1 MTCNNCGNTIDPS
14 NKFCPK
20 CGAPVQLPSPPM
32 GPGPSYTPP
41 GPSHTPPGPSYA
53 PPQMPGGPPVQ
64 PARKSSCG
72 KIILI
77 VGIILVLLTG
87 AIAAAIYFGY
97 RYLDKTLKNS
107 EPYTLA
113 VNALKANPEVK
124 ERLGEIT
131 ETGFP
136 LGAFTTNADGSGDAA
151 FTMSVKGTKGSGQYQ
166 VELKRRNR
174 VWRIENGSVR
184 LASGDIITIS
194 EKSGDEDADNLNLNF
209 NTNRGIDI
217 PDDIDTSNMINGGVL
232 NDKAISL
239 PQPAYPPIA
248 KQVKASGTVVIQ
260 VIVDEE
266 GNVMSARPVS
276 GHPLLQA
283 VALAAAHQ
291 AKFPPT
297 KRGGQPVKVSGV
309 IRYEFKPGE

>member
-1 MTCNNCGNTIDPS
+1 MICNNCGNTIDPS

-20 CGAPVQLPSPPM
+20 CGAPVQPPSPPM

-41 GPSHTPPGPSYA
+41 GPPYTAPGPSYA
-53 PPQMPGGPPVQ
+53 PPQMPAGPPVQ

-77 VGIILVLLTG
+77 VGIILSLLTG

-113 VNALKANPEVK
+113 VNALKADPQVK
-124 ERLGEIT
+124 ERLGDIT

-151 FTMSVKGTKGSGQYQ
+151 FTMSVKGTKGSGHYQ
-166 VELKRRNR
+166 VELKRRNH
-174 VWRIENGSVR
+174 VWRIENGFVS
-184 LASGDIITIS
+184 LSSGEIITVAS
-194 EKSGDEDADNLNLNF
+194 QSRNEDADDVNSNADL
-209 NTNRGIDI
+209 GS
-217 PDDIDTSNMINGGVL
+217 PDEIDTSDAISGGVL
-232 NDKAISL
+232 NGKAISL
-239 PQPAYPPIA
+239 PKPAYPPIA

-266 GNVMSARPVS
+266 GDVISARPVS

-297 KRGGQPVKVSGV
+297 KRGGQ
-309 IRYEFKPGE
+309 